1 MSTEPGKKAAKKFEL
16 IVPIEVNQERA
27 KGARVVVVEHRVAK
41 AEREVLVK
49 VVPVNPVNLGQ
60 AVADE

>member
-1 MSTEPGKKAAKKFEL
+1 M
-16 IVPIEVNQERA
+16 PIEVNQERA
-27 KGARVVVVEHRVAK
+27 KGARVEVVEHRVAK

-60 AVADE
+60 AVADDSIRTID